1 MRVLIAPIGEVYVI
15 QRQRLTV
22 NFISDLPGIL
32 ACIVSDLLQHIGPCS
47 RKYCLQIRTMET
59 KVQRKDGTNAAAP
72 QMPSDTARTKI

>member
-1 MRVLIAPIGEVYVI
+1 M
-15 QRQRLTV
+15 TV